1 MVSVSSYSDSMCM
14 GSSAPIGPYSSSYW
28 CMMNQEFGALKVYGK
43 ASRQCSAQQV
53 NVTLVQIDSYANP
66 GCGGDVQS
74 METLPVDTCLAT
86 MSGSFKLSEGT
97 GPSRSIVYTTYSD
110 NYCSIQTYLTTFP
123 VSDAKSVVGGVSMCT
138 IPATP
143 GYLNGIKVYI
153 VNKIA
158 AAPPGV
164 VIEHIYPSSVS
175 TTGCTSGNDDIVM
188 TRYLRAGGCV
198 VGSYGQYA
206 KATCGS
212 DPSKLF

>member
-1 MVSVSSYSDSMCM
+1 MSSYSDSMCM

-28 CMMNQEFGALKVYGK
+28 CTMNQEFGALKVYGK

-86 MSGSFKLSEGT
+86 MSGSFKLSHGT
-97 GPSRSIVYTTYSD
+97 TGQSRSIYYTTYSD
-110 NYCSIQTYLTTFP
+110 NYCSIQEYFTSFI
-123 VSDAKSVVGGVSMCT
+123 VSDAKSVVGGVSSCSANFGHDST
-138 IPATP
+138 TT
-143 GYLNGIKVYI
+143 NGIKVYI

-175 TTGCTSGNDDIVM
+175 TTGCTSGNGDIVM